1 MVTRC
6 VCFNV
11 SFADLKEVAQED
23 GITDIDALRQVILCG
38 ANCRFCVPYIERMLR
53 TGETEFAWPEDE
65 AERAES

>member
-11 SFADLKEVAQED
+11 SFADLKEVAEED
-23 GITDIDALRQVILCG
+23 GVTTLDELREIILCG

-65 AERAES
+65 GH